1 MPLIVAP
8 KSFWGQ
14 CVKVINV
21 KMTTKVVSG
30 QDLGNSDND
39 VLMVINDGDDDEMI
53 RQEYRQ

>member
-1 MPLIVAP
+1 MLHLKASGDN
-8 KSFWGQ
+8 KLKLDF
-14 CVKVINV
+14 
-21 KMTTKVVSG
+21 TKDDFNNVVSG